1 MGKPLVCFFFPF
13 SENTYCPVCQ
23 KDCREKVNFCQHCGT
38 RVNVNLNLREDSV
51 SEQSSQAQSR
61 TSAGMNE
68 MTKTNFTERDS
79 SSVENSWLCG
89 NCTFLNSNM
98 KSELCEMCYRTTNS
112 VITVKGDT

>member
-1 MGKPLVCFFFPF
+1 M
-13 SENTYCPVCQ
+13 
-23 KDCREKVNFCQHCGT
+23 
-38 RVNVNLNLREDSV
+38 NVNLNLREDSV
-51 SEQSSQAQSR
+51 SEQSWQAQSR

-68 MTKTNFTERDS
+68 MTKTDFTEKDS

-98 KSELCEMCYRTTNS
+98 KSEICEMCYRTTNS